1 MTSFKTGLKTSVRQL
16 AECVVVVVL
25 FMGSG
30 LASASWIWY
39 SSTEAGST
47 LFYDPETIK
56 KMGKGYK
63 VWTLSNSVI
72 KDSLSYKSLVYID
85 CSNETHQRLSA
96 SFYSRENGGGAV
108 VYSSSEPSPGE
119 PIVPESTMSA
129 LFKKICKSR
138 R

>member
-1 MTSFKTGLKTSVRQL
+1 MTSFKTGPKISARQL
-16 AECVVVVVL
+16 AECFVVVVSL
-25 FMGSG
+25 MGSS
-30 LASASWIWY
+30 LASASWVWY
-39 SSTEAGST
+39 SSTEDGST

-56 KMGKGYK
+56 KMAKGYK

-85 CSNETHQRLSA
+85 CSNETEQRLSA

-108 VYSSSEPSPGE
+108 VYSSSEPSPVV
-119 PIVPESTMSA
+119 PIVPESTMGA